1 MNCCRRRQPAHHLR
15 RPTPAELPRR
25 YLSACCRSTIISR
38 PHRIEFQIAQLL
50 ALYVR
55 NEGGKEKK
63 HSFKADRLDGPTPP
77 CIFFPF
83 SVPKKPRDYALD
95 FPSRDCEFRRCFRL
109 SRSSGD
115 RRFRPGLWRVGGR
128 HVGFGKRKKKSRA
141 RKKKMKLAV
150 LDFRKRRLRIYF
162 FFSLSR
168 LPLALDYDVSQELP
182 LHAAPLRHRH
192 AGPCSASICP
202 SRSLSEKSQSGDA
215 LCSCCCYCSPLLFFF
230 SDVKGA
236 SLVDLLQSP
245 RRLLQRHHHQDPF
258 PADGRG

>member
-1 MNCCRRRQPAHHLR
+1 MEKKKKKMNCCRRRQPAHHLR

-115 RRFRPGLWRVGGR
+115 RRFRPFGRRPQGDGQDTDPDRGGTQR
-128 HVGFGKRKKKSRA
+128 QDARPALSAGRRGTVRSSR
-141 RKKKMKLAV
+141 
-150 LDFRKRRLRIYF
+150 
-162 FFSLSR
+162 S
-168 LPLALDYDVSQELP
+168 
-182 LHAAPLRHRH
+182 HR
-192 AGPCSASICP
+192 P
-202 SRSLSEKSQSGDA
+202 SRPIMAPRPSRP
-215 LCSCCCYCSPLLFFF
+215 C
-230 SDVKGA
+230 GA
-236 SLVDLLQSP
+236 TAPERCRGRPGGP
-245 RRLLQRHHHQDPF
+245 RPPR
-258 PADGRG
+258 